1 MIERE
6 REKERES
13 ERESES
19 EREKRLLI
27 ISKGIGSLKAFF
39 SIDQRKQL
47 ASMYTTLKMLKKE
60 AHILIVL
67 QKFQGSRRHDAVLK
81 CKQHNLHSLSI
92 SQSFC
97 QCTGSWSE
105 KSN

>member
-6 REKERES
+6 RDKERERES

-47 ASMYTTLKMLKKE
+47 ASMYTT
-60 AHILIVL
+60 
-67 QKFQGSRRHDAVLK
+67 
-81 CKQHNLHSLSI
+81 
-92 SQSFC
+92 
-97 QCTGSWSE
+97 
-105 KSN
+105 